1 MSNLD
6 LDRFLQDI
14 TTLSCNCRAPEFI
27 DQNHKQIGWQSK
39 ECEKKETISYSPKG
53 TKIIRKQIFLWK
65 SQGNVIYCALKG
77 TMVKRDSNVLHSK
90 YVLPR
95 IDKAAGNVAFIHQQ
109 SCVLALVKELWLL
122 LNNNNSTDQA

>member
-1 MSNLD
+1 MSHLD

-14 TTLSCNCRAPEFI
+14 TTLSYNCRAPEFI

-39 ECEKKETISYSPKG
+39 ECKKKETYVSYSPKG

-90 YVLPR
+90 YV
-95 IDKAAGNVAFIHQQ
+95 
-109 SCVLALVKELWLL
+109 
-122 LNNNNSTDQA
+122 